1 MDSKAVTGP
10 VQKPNATTPAQQPS
24 QASNVQLQATPLL
37 QPGQQL
43 GPLQPTSNLGSVQ
56 RTSNPA
62 GTYQQPNPQANFA
75 LQQQTPQTNYALQQP
90 NPQTN
95 YGAVQ
100 QQNPQ
105 TKQVPFQPP
114 NQQTSLIPYQ
124 QPNPQTNLGAWQQPT
139 PLGSLQPSTL
149 LSKLTPNATHQLI
162 RGDRSML
169 TMSDDNA
176 LVSHILGSHT
186 PDGRDFDVKPLLR
199 LGSQT
204 YLDSGFDDKTHHM
217 SFLAILEALSY
228 TIDRIACELAYKA
241 LGGTDAHQTTVA
253 ICNMVSHYG
262 WDAKL
267 VLALAAFGLN
277 YGEFWLLAQ
286 IYSTNQLAKA
296 MAILKQ
302 VPGIIEH
309 AVPLKPRFDALNDLI
324 RTILEVTWCV
334 IEFKD
339 LPSIYITTDVPA
351 LASAMIHIPTAVYWT
366 IRSIVACASQIS
378 SFTNMGYEFALSTS
392 EAWELSTL
400 THKLK
405 TILEHLKKKMEECVR
420 YIGKPQTSNPTGT
433 YQQPNPQ
440 ANFALQQ
447 PTPQT
452 NYALQQP
459 IPQTKQVPFQ
469 PSNQQTSLVPYQQP
483 NPQTNLGA
491 WQRPTPLGSLQPSTL
506 VSKLTPNATHQLI
519 RVDRSML
526 TMSDDNALVSHIL
539 GSHTPDGRDF
549 DGSQTYLDSG
559 FDDKTHHMSFLAM
572 LEALSYTIDRIA
584 CEALGG
590 TDAHQ
595 TTVAICNM
603 VSHYGWDAKLVL
615 ALAAFGLNYGEFWL
629 LAQIYS
635 TNQLAKA
642 MAILK
647 QVPGIIE
654 HAVPL
659 KPRFDALNDLI
670 RTILDV
676 TWCIIEFKDLPSI
689 YITTDVP
696 ALASAMI
703 HIPTAV
709 YWTIRSIVACASQIS
724 SFTNMGYEFALS
736 TSEAWELSTLTH
748 KLKTIL
754 EHLKKKM
761 EECVRY
767 IGKPVLCC
775 VIDHAMPYI
784 EMNA

>member
-1 MDSKAVTGP
+1 
-10 VQKPNATTPAQQPS
+10 
-24 QASNVQLQATPLL
+24 
-37 QPGQQL
+37 
-43 GPLQPTSNLGSVQ
+43 
-56 RTSNPA
+56 
-62 GTYQQPNPQANFA
+62 
-75 LQQQTPQTNYALQQP
+75 
-90 NPQTN
+90 
-95 YGAVQ
+95 
-100 QQNPQ
+100 
-105 TKQVPFQPP
+105 
-114 NQQTSLIPYQ
+114 
-124 QPNPQTNLGAWQQPT
+124 
-139 PLGSLQPSTL
+139 
-149 LSKLTPNATHQLI
+149 
-162 RGDRSML
+162 
-169 TMSDDNA
+169 
-176 LVSHILGSHT
+176 
-186 PDGRDFDVKPLLR
+186 
-199 LGSQT
+199 
-204 YLDSGFDDKTHHM
+204 
-217 SFLAILEALSY
+217 
-228 TIDRIACELAYKA
+228 
-241 LGGTDAHQTTVA
+241 
-253 ICNMVSHYG
+253 
-262 WDAKL
+262 
-267 VLALAAFGLN
+267 
-277 YGEFWLLAQ
+277 
-286 IYSTNQLAKA
+286 
-296 MAILKQ
+296 
-302 VPGIIEH
+302 
-309 AVPLKPRFDALNDLI
+309 
-324 RTILEVTWCV
+324 
-334 IEFKD
+334 
-339 LPSIYITTDVPA
+339 
-351 LASAMIHIPTAVYWT
+351 
-366 IRSIVACASQIS
+366 
-378 SFTNMGYEFALSTS
+378 
-392 EAWELSTL
+392 
-400 THKLK
+400 
-405 TILEHLKKKMEECVR
+405 
-420 YIGKPQTSNPTGT
+420 
-433 YQQPNPQ
+433 
-440 ANFALQQ
+440 
-447 PTPQT
+447 
-452 NYALQQP
+452 
-459 IPQTKQVPFQ
+459 
-469 PSNQQTSLVPYQQP
+469 
-483 NPQTNLGA
+483 
-491 WQRPTPLGSLQPSTL
+491 
-506 VSKLTPNATHQLI
+506 
-519 RVDRSML
+519 
-526 TMSDDNALVSHIL
+526 
-539 GSHTPDGRDF
+539 
-549 DGSQTYLDSG
+549 
-559 FDDKTHHMSFLAM
+559 MSFLAM

-584 CEALGG
+584 CELAYKALGG